1 MVCVGKSAAQV
12 GLRWVVQNNASLCVA
27 ASKADY
33 LAEDIDIFSWSLSE
47 EEMGRLDRWAG
58 AAEDPTRGTCV

>member
-1 MVCVGKSAAQV
+1 M
-12 GLRWVVQNNASLCVA
+12 VQNNASLCVA
-27 ASKADY
+27 AAKADY